1 VAANNVIELV
11 LRLKDQ
17 ITAPLSGVQNRI
29 GKFGSAVAGLAG
41 VATVGAAFAKV
52 VRSTIEAENAVFKL
66 DQAYKVFGKTVG
78 VTRDNILAF
87 SSATQ
92 RATIFGD
99 EEITRAQTEL
109 LRFQAVTGETF
120 KRARQVVV
128 DFAAATGQSVESA
141 AQTVGR
147 AIERP
152 EIALRRLRE
161 TGIVFSKSQEDTI
174 RRLSETGQRAKASEV
189 LLGELERRFKGTAEA
204 ARNTLGGALKGL
216 SNAFSDLFEASAKT
230 SSKAAEAINKLTATL
245 SDPRVVQG
253 LQTVASLLT
262 DIAGLAVRAVAALG
276 NLFSSG
282 ANNTTETRLNTLR
295 AQLASIE
302 KGYNEAEKARLRAEI
317 ARLENANPK
326 GPQGRRRAAGP
337 VAQVADSGSSGLSD
351 DARAAPA
358 ALDDGLEVVVTA
370 TKRSLSAMEQF
381 YQDLEERTRTS
392 VEAQAAEYA
401 KLEAQVQELVRAGR
415 ISQEQA
421 AARVGEALDRILAP
435 VQTTA
440 KRVEVPLTA
449 AQERLR
455 QFADTIGAGIGNAI
469 SQGGLNGLT
478 SLRDIVKQALRNIVA
493 DILTSG
499 ISKALREQFTAA
511 AAGGGSGGF
520 LGSVIKGFSTLFGF
534 GKAGGGQS
542 SGWTLVGETGP
553 ELVRAPIGSMKVYN
567 RAQMASMMPRESN
580 PITINMNP
588 QVIVQGDMSER
599 NQAAVL
605 AAMEQTHAR
614 SMREVVRLLERNG
627 LRRPV

>member
-66 DQAYKVFGKTVG
+66 DQAYQVFGKTVG

-276 NLFSSG
+276 NLLSSG

-302 KGYNEAEKARLRAEI
+302 KGYNEVEKARLRAEI

-358 ALDDGLEVVVTA
+358 ALEDGLEVVVTA

-421 AARVGEALDRILAP
+421 AARVGEAKDRIFAS
-435 VQTTA
+435 VQNQ
-440 KRVEVPLTA
+440 VEVPLTA

-511 AAGGGSGGF
+511 AGGGGGGF
-520 LGSVIKGFSTLFGF
+520 LGSVIKGFTTLFGF

-567 RAQMASMMPRESN
+567 RAQMATMMPRESN

-599 NQAAVL
+599 NQATVL

>member
-1 VAANNVIELV
+1 
-11 LRLKDQ
+11 
-17 ITAPLSGVQNRI
+17 
-29 GKFGSAVAGLAG
+29 
-41 VATVGAAFAKV
+41 
-52 VRSTIEAENAVFKL
+52 
-66 DQAYKVFGKTVG
+66 
-78 VTRDNILAF
+78 
-87 SSATQ
+87 
-92 RATIFGD
+92 
-99 EEITRAQTEL
+99 
-109 LRFQAVTGETF
+109 
-120 KRARQVVV
+120 
-128 DFAAATGQSVESA
+128 
-141 AQTVGR
+141 
-147 AIERP
+147 
-152 EIALRRLRE
+152 
-161 TGIVFSKSQEDTI
+161 
-174 RRLSETGQRAKASEV
+174 
-189 LLGELERRFKGTAEA
+189 
-204 ARNTLGGALKGL
+204 
-216 SNAFSDLFEASAKT
+216 
-230 SSKAAEAINKLTATL
+230 
-245 SDPRVVQG
+245 
-253 LQTVASLLT
+253 LLT

-511 AAGGGSGGF
+511 AGGGGGGF

-567 RAQMASMMPRESN
+567 RAQMATMMPRESN

-599 NQAAVL
+599 NQATVL

>member
-1 VAANNVIELV
+1 MAANNVIELV

-78 VTRDNILAF
+78 VTRDNILEF

-245 SDPRVVQG
+245 ADPRVVQG

-262 DIAGLAVRAVAALG
+262 DIAALAVRAVAALG

-337 VAQVADSGSSGLSD
+337 VAAVAGSGLSD

-358 ALDDGLEVVVTA
+358 ALEDGLEVVVTA

-421 AARVGEALDRILAP
+421 ADRVGEALDRILAP

-511 AAGGGSGGF
+511 AGGGGGGF
-520 LGSVIKGFSTLFGF
+520 LGSVIKGFTTLFGF

-567 RAQMASMMPRESN
+567 RAQMATMMPRESN

-599 NQAAVL
+599 NQATVL